1 MYFTYHYLPKTLKDI
16 EQVMVA
22 GGLFQVANKQSSC
35 GFGVK
40 LVYPLIQR
48 PELILAFSL

>member
-1 MYFTYHYLPKTLKDI
+1 MYFIYHYLPKALKDT
-16 EQVMVA
+16 EQIMVA
-22 GGLFQVANKQSSC
+22 GGLLQVANKQSPC

-48 PELILAFSL
+48 PELILTFSL